1 MSVGQELLLRRPLT
15 ERFAPLVS
23 ARVPL
28 FGPITDCAGRRGR
41 RSQVVAANL
50 LNQTFSRTSKRRR
63 DQRKTDE
70 ANSCFWCDLN
80 FFRMNTCAKR
90 VGGGGCR
97 FSTPTLTPRGER
109 EALADGR
116 RAIAPPA
123 RLRYSAAQGSGENF

>member
-28 FGPITDCAGRRGR
+28 FGPITDCPGGRGR

-63 DQRKTDE
+63 DQRKTDRGDRE
-70 ANSCFWCDLN
+70 DC
-80 FFRMNTCAKR
+80 R
-90 VGGGGCR
+90 VGSGLDQR
-97 FSTPTLTPRGER
+97 RIVPRENAKER
-109 EALADGR
+109 DR
-116 RAIAPPA
+116 RCDI
-123 RLRYSAAQGSGENF
+123 R